1 MPKLTPKDI
10 SALLEELYATDPSLR
25 DREADLKR
33 LIQTLA
39 AAKPNAVVDST
50 FIQTLRKTLAEKAKT
65 LSIQRTPSM
74 KISLPTIHSSRFW
87 PALGFTVSGVAVGMM
102 AMLYVT
108 QDMGISSTLRMKP
121 VATQNENTDFATRER
136 VLSIER
142 IANGAFGQLA
152 MNAGVTQE
160 MGMAPP
166 SGMGGNAVSSDG
178 RSLAM
183 PVPAME
189 APTAQFGGTANTG
202 VASPDMKMIAPYPM
216 VQVEYDYVG
225 EAIELADA
233 SLDVLKRSQGSF
245 SAGTLA
251 SALRGMN
258 LGVADLSS
266 FGNASIGDISIYQNE
281 PYGYQIYMSPR
292 NGTMSIDQNWDQWK
306 DAYPTCQD
314 DQCWRASQLKR
325 SDVPSDEELVRI
337 ADAFIAQHRIDRS
350 VYGAGE
356 VDKSWERY
364 ASNENGEVYIPDVM
378 QVTYPLMID
387 GKTVYQN
394 GGSKMGIVVGI
405 NLRVKKVSSVY
416 NLQQLSFEASA
427 YDAETNTDTILA
439 EAKKGGLS
447 SSIRYMQEN
456 VETKTVKAELGTPMK
471 ALVQIYQYKD
481 NQSFELYVPALI
493 FPVTKAPDASS
504 GAWAPSAVIVPIVKG
519 IVQDMPTIMP
529 LIESGAMIKSG
540 DGASGSSGVMV
551 TPPAMPSVV
560 SEPDTKR

>member
-10 SALLEELYATDPSLR
+10 SGLLEELYASDPLLR

-39 AAKPNAVVDST
+39 AAKPNAVVDAT

-65 LSIQRTPSM
+65 LSVQRTPSM

-121 VATQNENTDFATRER
+121 VVTQNENTDFATRER

-152 MNAGVTQE
+152 VSAGVTQE
-160 MGMAPP
+160 MGVAPS
-166 SGMGGNAVSSDG
+166 SGMGGNAVSYEA

-183 PVPAME
+183 PVAASETPVPRADG
-189 APTAQFGGTANTG
+189 AVTSG

-216 VQVEYDYVG
+216 VQVDYEYAG
-225 EAIELADA
+225 ETLDLTDT
-233 SLDVLKRSQGSF
+233 SLDVLKRSPGSF
-245 SAGTLA
+245 SGGSLA
-251 SALRGMN
+251 SALRGLN

-266 FGNASIGDISIYQNE
+266 FGNASVGDISIYQNE
-281 PYGYQIYMSPR
+281 PYGYQIYVSPR
-292 NGTMSIDQNWDQWK
+292 SGTISIDQNWDQWK

-325 SDVPSDEELVRI
+325 SDVPSDQELVQI

-356 VDKSWERY
+356 VDKSWEQY

-394 GGSKMGIVVGI
+394 GGAKMGIVVGI

-427 YDAETNTDTILA
+427 YDAETNADTILA

-447 SSIRYMQEN
+447 SPIRYMQEN

-493 FPVTKAPDASS
+493 FPVTKAPDVSS
-504 GAWAPSAVIVPIVKG
+504 GAWAPSAVIVPLVKG

-540 DGASGSSGVMV
+540 DGASGSSGGMV

>member
-65 LSIQRTPSM
+65 LSVQRTPSM

-152 MNAGVTQE
+152 VNAGVTQE
-160 MGMAPP
+160 MGVAPS
-166 SGMGGNAVSSDG
+166 SGMGGNAVSYEA

-183 PVPAME
+183 PIAASE
-189 APTAQFGGTANTG
+189 APVPRADGAVTSG

-216 VQVEYDYVG
+216 VQVDYEYTG
-225 EAIELADA
+225 EALDLTDT
-233 SLDVLKRSQGSF
+233 SLDVLKRSPGSF
-245 SAGTLA
+245 SGGSLV
-251 SALRGMN
+251 SALRGLN

-266 FGNASIGDISIYQNE
+266 FGNASVGDISIYQNE
-281 PYGYQIYMSPR
+281 PYGYQIYVSPR
-292 NGTMSIDQNWDQWK
+292 SGTISIDQNWDQWK

-314 DQCWRASQLKR
+314 DQCWKASQLKR
-325 SDVPSDEELVRI
+325 SDVPSDQELVQI

-356 VDKSWERY
+356 VDKSWEQY

-394 GGSKMGIVVGI
+394 GGAKMGIVVGI

-427 YDAETNTDTILA
+427 YDAETNADTILA

-447 SSIRYMQEN
+447 SPIRYMQEN

-493 FPVTKAPDASS
+493 FPVTKAPDVSS
-504 GAWAPSAVIVPIVKG
+504 GAWAPSAVIVPLVKG

-540 DGASGSSGVMV
+540 DGASGSSGGMV